1 MRMKT
6 DAQETER
13 LLMFV
18 LYPKPAAIVAVAA
31 VRRSMLP
38 WPEAL
43 FPAPASTLAIHII
56 CEECVLAS

>member
-1 MRMKT
+1 MCMKT

-13 LLMFV
+13 LLIFV
-18 LYPKPAAIVAVAA
+18 LHPKPAAIVAVAA

-56 CEECVLAS
+56 CV